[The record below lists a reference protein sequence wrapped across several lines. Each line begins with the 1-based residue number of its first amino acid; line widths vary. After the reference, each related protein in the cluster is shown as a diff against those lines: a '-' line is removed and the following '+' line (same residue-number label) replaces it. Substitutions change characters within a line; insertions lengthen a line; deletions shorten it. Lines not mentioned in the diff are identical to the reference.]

1 MTSILTS
8 ILDKLYETNN
18 ITTYKIHT
26 DKCTFISTITAN
38 SMTNSFYLHLGGLE
52 TKGCVILYINDYKSS
67 DTAILDTI
75 KYDLKC
81 NIAQDLEEGIGTKH
95 MIFTA
100 LNILMYYFPNLKY
113 VKLLDTSHKNCSK
126 VNKLG
131 ATPSMNLAVYYM
143 LFYKK
148 TWYENLLGAYP
159 IEPANLI
166 KYNNFVD
173 KLDSI
178 EITMPFLKFI
188 NTYFKDNDLKYVID
202 LNKHYN
208 LELDKLYNNSKTYF
222 EFLLSVKTKI
232 NDKEEICKFFGIFLY
247 TFMNDISNGI
257 IANILGNYWIFSTSH
272 IYKIKFKEEPFI
284 ESESLTGGADNLAEL
299 L

>member
-1 MTSILTS
+1 MTS
-8 ILDKLYETNN
+8 ILDKLYETRN
-18 ITTYKIHT
+18 ITNYKIHT
-26 DKCTFISTITAN
+26 DRSTFISTITAN

-75 KYDLKC
+75 KYDSKC
-81 NIAQDLEEGIGTKH
+81 NITQDLEEGSGTKH

-100 LNILMYYFPNLKY
+100 LNILVYYFPNLKY

-148 TWYENLLGAYP
+148 TWYENLFGALP
-159 IEPANLI
+159 IEKENLI
-166 KYNNFVD
+166 KYNKFIDN
-173 KLDSI
+173 LDSI
-178 EITMPFLKFI
+178 AITMPFLKFI
-188 NTYFKDNDLKYVID
+188 NTYFKGADLKYIVD
-202 LNKHYN
+202 LNNKYS
-208 LELDKLYNNSKTYF
+208 LKLDELYNSSKTYV
-222 EFLLSVKTKI
+222 EFLSTVKTKI
-232 NDKEEICKFFGIFLY
+232 DNKEEICKFFGTFLY

-257 IANILGNYWIFSTSH
+257 TSNILGDYWIFSTKN
-272 IYKIKFKEEPFI
+272 IYKIKFKETPVT
-284 ESESLTGGADNLAEL
+284 ESESLTGGDYLTQL